1 MNTDMQHGAALLHA
15 HIMAS
20 AQDLAI
26 FGDQTSAN
34 RNAAFGVAL
43 LCLLHGSD
51 ESGFLVHDESESVV
65 QSGELSGRCL
75 QYNE

>member
-15 HIMAS
+15 HIMTS

-26 FGDQTSAN
+26 FGDQTSTN
-34 RNAAFGVAL
+34 GNAALGVAL

-51 ESGFLVHDESESVV
+51 ESGFLVHDESEC
-65 QSGELSGRCL
+65 QLGEF
-75 QYNE
+75 